1 MSEERKVILPTEI
14 EKSTLRDPLCLT
26 IYSPPKMGKTTLL
39 SHLPNCLILDFEGG
53 SKYIDG
59 MKLEVENFKHLT
71 QIGTEIMKAGKPYD
85 FIAIDT
91 LTALEDWCLWDATE
105 FYMNSPMGKNF
116 NRDSNGKA
124 LPRSKWEPV
133 VNLPNGA
140 GYKFLRESFRRWMD
154 KIMKLADRVILV
166 GHIKDKMIKDKGGN
180 EVSAVDLD
188 LTGKIKQVTTQHYSD
203 SIAYLFRDEKSNP
216 ILNFQT
222 SEDVAC
228 GSRSKHL
235 KGQQIKIAE
244 YDEKENELN
253 NVRWDIIYP
262 DKLSK

>member
-1 MSEERKVILPTEI
+1 
-14 EKSTLRDPLCLT
+14 
-26 IYSPPKMGKTTLL
+26 
-39 SHLPNCLILDFEGG
+39 
-53 SKYIDG
+53 
-59 MKLEVENFKHLT
+59 MKIEVENFAHLT
-71 QIGTEIMKAGKPYD
+71 KIGTEIMKAGRPYD

-105 FYMNSPMGKNF
+105 FYMGTPQGKSF
-116 NRDSNGKA
+116 NKVEGKL

-166 GHIKDKMIKDKGGN
+166 GHIKDKLIKDKKDN

-188 LTGKIKQVTTQHYSD
+188 LTGKIKQITTQHYSD
-203 SIAYLFRDEKSNP
+203 SIAYLYRDENSNP
-216 ILNFQT
+216 ILNFKT
-222 SEDVAC
+222 SETVAC

-235 KGQQIKIAE
+235 KGQAVQMGDFNE
-244 YDEKENELN
+244 ETMDVEN
-253 NVRWDIIYP
+253 VKWDIIYP
-262 DKLSK
+262 DILKK